1 MRALICAGVA
11 PLRSLAV
18 QLSRLASAVVRPA
31 HARTLAGATTSF
43 KLPELSYDYG
53 ELEPFVRASPWHS
66 LRMIPPHLVF
76 RMGPELSLA
85 RARVWRGAWH
95 GWGSGGVPTE
105 RDAQTVCL
113 CASVCSRAPA
123 SQIAG
128 EIMKIHHTKHHQVSR
143 SVWAR
148 VGGGWR
154 RVVGA
159 LWKCVSPFPTPT
171 CSPGVH
177 VWPRP
182 LPIATSFV
190 GAAVAFGVGPCVVR
204 FSWVGARCGR
214 CLLRRMAAPP
224 PHPTTWRFLVQL
236 VWFSRCD
243 CVSACMRA
251 YVRVLI
257 VCV

>member
-1 MRALICAGVA
+1 MPVLPLSAPSRSWCAA
-11 PLRSLAV
+11 

-53 ELEPFVRASPWHS
+53 ELEPFVRASPLHS
-66 LRMIPPHLVF
+66 LRMSPPRLVI
-76 RMGPELSLA
+76 RMGPELALA
-85 RARVWRGAWH
+85 RARVAWRG
-95 GWGSGGVPTE
+95 WGNGGVPTE
-105 RDAQTVCL
+105 RDARAVCL

-128 EIMKIHHTKHHQVSR
+128 EIMKIHHTKHHQVSGHGLR
-143 SVWAR
+143 
-148 VGGGWR
+148 GGGWR
-154 RVVGA
+154 HVVGA
-159 LWKCVSPFPTPT
+159 LWKCVSPFPTPNVF
-171 CSPGVH
+171 PGC
-177 VWPRP
+177 
-182 LPIATSFV
+182 
-190 GAAVAFGVGPCVVR
+190 PCVAPPAAHCDLLCGCR
-204 FSWVGARCGR
+204 GRFWCGPRAFSWVGARCGR

-224 PHPTTWRFLVQL
+224 PPPTTWRFLVQL

-251 YVRVLI
+251 HVRVLI